1 MPDNSPVTASQNSDA
16 PDAEQ
21 QIQNTQGGVQDL
33 LSQVSGITATL
44 DEAEAKLSAVSDTI
58 DQADEALGTI
68 PGIMLEV
75 TGLEE
80 VPEVPEV
87 AAVAIVAGAEVE
99 TPVAAAV
106 AAAADQSTELP
117 VYLTLTTPLGDDKL
131 LLQKITGEEFISGLF
146 HFSLEMY
153 SKDSAIDFTQIIG
166 KTVTVSIAL
175 ADETKRHIN
184 GHVAKFGHGGS
195 SDVYSYYFAEIVPWL
210 WMLSL
215 TKDSKIFQEKTVIE
229 IITSIFDDAGFT
241 DYKNSTTATYTAR
254 EYCVQYQESAFNFVS
269 RLMEDEGIFYFF
281 EHTEDKHTLILADDS
296 SAYQDVAGLTK
307 ARFAKARRSGSNS
320 R

>member
-1 MPDNSPVTASQNSDA
+1 MADNPSEIPSQADEA
-16 PDAEQ
+16 PDANE
-21 QIQNTQGGVQDL
+21 QIQGTQNSVQDL
-33 LSQVSGITATL
+33 FSQVSSITATL
-44 DEAEAKLSAVSDTI
+44 NEAEAKLNAVSDTI
-58 DQADEALGTI
+58 DEADEALATI

-75 TGLEE
+75 TGLLDE
-80 VPEVPEV
+80 VPEVP
-87 AAVAIVAGAEVE
+87 VAIAAAAGVTAE
-99 TPVAAAV
+99 TPVAAAI
-106 AAAADQSTELP
+106 AAAANQSAETP
-117 VYLTLTTPLGDDKL
+117 IYLSLTTPLGDGKL
-131 LLQKITGEEFISGLF
+131 LLQRISGEEFISGLF
-146 HFSLEMY
+146 YFTLEMI
-153 SKDSAIDFTQIIG
+153 SKDSAIDFTQIVG

-175 ADETKRHIN
+175 ADGTKRHIN

-195 SDVYSYYFAEIVPWL
+195 SDVHSYYFAEIVPWL

-215 TKDSKIFQEKTVIE
+215 TKDSKIFQEKTVVE

-281 EHTEDKHTLILADDS
+281 EHTEDKHTLVLGDDS

-307 ARFAKARRSGSNS
+307 ARFAKARRSGTN